1 MLIELLRDEPLTFF
15 LVVGILIFSLT
26 LHELG
31 HALSASW
38 SGDQTA
44 RMMGRLSLNPFRH
57 LDPWGSLLLLFA
69 GFGWARPVPIDPRNF
84 RNYRLGLFV
93 VSIAGIVVNLAIA
106 LLCVLLLR
114 SLDAL
119 GMIATGGT
127 LTDALLYAAAINVT
141 LAVFNLLP
149 VPPLDG
155 SKIVQ
160 SLLPLRW
167 HPFIWRLEANPN
179 YAMVMLLLFLTVLRA
194 PVGQLIRWVQSEF
207 FKLTLG

>member
-15 LVVGILIFSLT
+15 LLVGVLLFSLT
-26 LHELG
+26 LHELA

-38 SGDQTA
+38 SGDPTA
-44 RMMGRLSLNPFRH
+44 RRMGRITLNPLKH
-57 LDPWGSLLLLFA
+57 LDPWGTLLLLFA
-69 GFGWARPVPIDPRNF
+69 GFGWAKPVLIDPRNF
-84 RNYRLGLFV
+84 RNYRVGLFI
-93 VSIAGIVVNLAIA
+93 VSVAGIVVNLAIA
-106 LLCVLLLR
+106 LACVLLLR
-114 SLDAL
+114 GLDVRPDSVFANV
-119 GMIATGGT
+119 
-127 LTDALLYAAAINVT
+127 LLYAAAINIT

-179 YAMVMLLLFLTVLRA
+179 YAIVALLLFLTVLRG
-194 PVGQLIRWVQSEF
+194 PVMQLIRFVQMEF

>member
-15 LVVGILIFSLT
+15 LVVGILLFSLT
-26 LHELG
+26 LHEIG

-44 RMMGRLSLNPFRH
+44 RLMGRISLNPFRH
-57 LDPWGSLLLLFA
+57 LDPWGTLLLLFA

-106 LLCVLLLR
+106 LLCALLLR
-114 SLDAL
+114 GLDTL
-119 GMIATGGT
+119 GVAMPDST
-127 LTDALLYAAAINVT
+127 LTNALLYAAAINIT

-179 YAMVMLLLFLTVLRA
+179 YAIIALLLFLTVLRG
-194 PVGQLIRWVQSEF
+194 PVMQLIRFVQIEF

>member
-15 LVVGILIFSLT
+15 LLVGVLLFSLT
-26 LHELG
+26 LHELA

-38 SGDQTA
+38 SGDPTA
-44 RMMGRLSLNPFRH
+44 RRMGRITLNPLKH
-57 LDPWGSLLLLFA
+57 LDPWGTLLLLFA
-69 GFGWARPVPIDPRNF
+69 GFGWAKPVLIDPRNF
-84 RNYRLGLFV
+84 RNYRVGLFI
-93 VSIAGIVVNLAIA
+93 VSVAGIVVNLAIA
-106 LLCVLLLR
+106 LACVLLLR
-114 SLDAL
+114 GLDVRPEGVFAN
-119 GMIATGGT
+119 
-127 LTDALLYAAAINVT
+127 ALLYAAAINIT

-179 YAMVMLLLFLTVLRA
+179 YAIVALLLFLTVLRG
-194 PVGQLIRWVQSEF
+194 PVMQLIRFVQMEF

>member
-15 LVVGILIFSLT
+15 LVVGILLFSLT

-44 RMMGRLSLNPFRH
+44 RVMGRISLNPFRH

-93 VSIAGIVVNLAIA
+93 VSIAGIVVNLTIA

-114 SLDAL
+114 GLDTL
-119 GMIATGGT
+119 GMVATEGT
-127 LTDALLYAAAINVT
+127 LTDALLYAAAINIA

-149 VPPLDG
+149 IPPLDG

-179 YAMVMLLLFLTVLRA
+179 YAIVMLLLFLTVLRA
-194 PVGQLIRWVQSEF
+194 PVGQLVRWAQSEF

>member
-15 LVVGILIFSLT
+15 LLVGVLLFSLT
-26 LHELG
+26 LHELA

-38 SGDQTA
+38 SGDPTP
-44 RMMGRLSLNPFRH
+44 RRMGRITLNPLKH
-57 LDPWGSLLLLFA
+57 LDPWGTLLLLFA
-69 GFGWARPVPIDPRNF
+69 GFGWAKPVLIDPRNF
-84 RNYRLGLFV
+84 RNYRVGLFI
-93 VSIAGIVVNLAIA
+93 VSVAGIVVNLAIA
-106 LLCVLLLR
+106 LACVLLLR
-114 SLDAL
+114 GLDVRPEGVFANV
-119 GMIATGGT
+119 
-127 LTDALLYAAAINVT
+127 LLYAAAINIT

-179 YAMVMLLLFLTVLRA
+179 YAIVALLLFLTVLRG
-194 PVGQLIRWVQSEF
+194 PVMQLIRFVQMEF

>member
-1 MLIELLRDEPLTFF
+1 MLIELLRDEPLTFL
-15 LVVGILIFSLT
+15 LVAGILLFSLV

-31 HALSASW
+31 HAVSALW
-38 SGDQTA
+38 SGDPTA
-44 RMMGRLSLNPFRH
+44 RLMGRITLNPLKH
-57 LDPWGSLLLLFA
+57 LDPWGTLLLLFA

-84 RNYRLGLFV
+84 RNYRVGLFV
-93 VSIAGIVVNLAIA
+93 VSIAGIVVNLGIA

-114 SLDAL
+114 GLDSLGLA
-119 GMIATGGT
+119 ATYGT
-127 LTDALLYAAAINVT
+127 LTDALLYAAAINIT

-160 SLLPLRW
+160 SVLPLRW

-179 YAMVMLLLFLTVLRA
+179 YAIIMLLLFLTVLRA

>member
-1 MLIELLRDEPLTFF
+1 MIELLRDEPLTFF
-15 LVVGILIFSLT
+15 LVVGILLFSLT
-26 LHELG
+26 LHEIG

-44 RMMGRLSLNPFRH
+44 RLMGRISLNPFRH
-57 LDPWGSLLLLFA
+57 LDPWGTLLLLFA

-106 LLCVLLLR
+106 LLCALLLR
-114 SLDAL
+114 GLDTL
-119 GMIATGGT
+119 GVAMPDST
-127 LTDALLYAAAINVT
+127 LTNALLYAAAINIT

-179 YAMVMLLLFLTVLRA
+179 YAIIALLLFLTVLRG
-194 PVGQLIRWVQSEF
+194 PVMQLIRFVQIEF

>member
-15 LVVGILIFSLT
+15 LLVGVLLFSLT
-26 LHELG
+26 LHELA

-38 SGDQTA
+38 SGDPTA
-44 RMMGRLSLNPFRH
+44 RRMGRITLNPLKH
-57 LDPWGSLLLLFA
+57 LDPWGTLLLLFA
-69 GFGWARPVPIDPRNF
+69 GFGWAKPVLIDPRNF
-84 RNYRLGLFV
+84 RNYRVGLFI
-93 VSIAGIVVNLAIA
+93 VSVAGIVVNLAIA
-106 LLCVLLLR
+106 LACVLLLR
-114 SLDAL
+114 GLDVRPEGVFANV
-119 GMIATGGT
+119 
-127 LTDALLYAAAINVT
+127 LLYAAAINIT

-179 YAMVMLLLFLTVLRA
+179 YAIVALLLFLTVLRG
-194 PVGQLIRWVQSEF
+194 PVMQLIRFVQMEF

>member
-1 MLIELLRDEPLTFF
+1 MIELLRDEPLTFF
-15 LVVGILIFSLT
+15 LVVGILLFSLT

-44 RMMGRLSLNPFRH
+44 RLMGRLSLNPFRH
-57 LDPWGSLLLLFA
+57 LDPWGTLLLLFA
-69 GFGWARPVPIDPRNF
+69 GFGWAKPVPIDPRNF
-84 RNYRLGLFV
+84 RHYRLGLFA
-93 VSIAGIVVNLAIA
+93 VSVAGIVVNVLIA
-106 LLCVLLLR
+106 LACVLLLR

-119 GMIATGGT
+119 GMATPDGT
-127 LTDALLYAAAINVT
+127 LTKALLYAAAINIT

-160 SLLPLRW
+160 SALPLRW

-179 YAMVMLLLFLTVLRA
+179 YAIIALLLFLTVLRG
-194 PVGQLIRWVQSEF
+194 PVVQLIRLVQNEF
-207 FKLTLG
+207 FKFTLG

>member
-15 LVVGILIFSLT
+15 LVVGILLFSLT
-26 LHELG
+26 LHEVG

-44 RMMGRLSLNPFRH
+44 RLMGRVSLNPFRH
-57 LDPWGSLLLLFA
+57 LDPWGTLLLLFA

-84 RNYRLGLFV
+84 RNYRLGLFM

-114 SLDAL
+114 GLDTL
-119 GMIATGGT
+119 GMAMPDGT
-127 LTDALLYAAAINVT
+127 LTNALLYAAAINIT

-179 YAMVMLLLFLTVLRA
+179 YAIIALLLFLTVLRG
-194 PVGQLIRWVQSEF
+194 PVVQLIRFVQIEF

>member
-15 LVVGILIFSLT
+15 LVVGILLFSLT

-44 RMMGRLSLNPFRH
+44 RLMGRLSLNPFRH
-57 LDPWGSLLLLFA
+57 LDPWGTLLLLFA
-69 GFGWARPVPIDPRNF
+69 GFGWAKPVPIDPRNF
-84 RNYRLGLFV
+84 RHYRLGLFA
-93 VSIAGIVVNLAIA
+93 VSVAGIVVNVLIA
-106 LLCVLLLR
+106 LACVLLLR

-119 GMIATGGT
+119 GMATPDGT
-127 LTDALLYAAAINVT
+127 LTKALLYAAAINIT

-160 SLLPLRW
+160 SALPLRW

-179 YAMVMLLLFLTVLRA
+179 YAIIALLLFLTVLRG
-194 PVGQLIRWVQSEF
+194 PVVQLIRLVQNEF
-207 FKLTLG
+207 FKFTLG

>member
-15 LVVGILIFSLT
+15 LVVGILLFSLT
-26 LHELG
+26 LHEVG

-44 RMMGRLSLNPFRH
+44 RLMGRVSLNPFRH
-57 LDPWGSLLLLFA
+57 LDPWGTLLLLFA

-84 RNYRLGLFV
+84 RNYRLGLFM

-114 SLDAL
+114 GLDTL
-119 GMIATGGT
+119 GMAMPDGT
-127 LTDALLYAAAINVT
+127 LTNALLYAAAINIT

-179 YAMVMLLLFLTVLRA
+179 YAIIALLLFLTVLRG
-194 PVGQLIRWVQSEF
+194 PVIQLIRFVQIEF